1 MRQLLGTSCR
11 IGSLTVKNRIVMEAM
26 GNALAEL
33 DGSVSEADISFY
45 AARAKGGVGLIMSE
59 ATSVD
64 SVTGRANP
72 RTCALTM
79 TARFPAIAG

>member
-33 DGSVSEADISFY
+33 DGSVSEADIS
-45 AARAKGGVGLIMSE
+45 L
-59 ATSVD
+59 
-64 SVTGRANP
+64 
-72 RTCALTM
+72 
-79 TARFPAIAG
+79 